1 MFSSLL
7 SPTGFVWTQTSS
19 WSLKKTSVETYFIAN
34 GYIDIL
40 TFKLRKNEI
49 EILLFSA
56 GLNLAY
62 RFFFQKKV
70 AILA

>member
-1 MFSSLL
+1 MKYVKDQQSFHKISKNYL
-7 SPTGFVWTQTSS
+7 
-19 WSLKKTSVETYFIAN
+19 
-34 GYIDIL
+34 DIL